1 MKCVDAKAAEARE
14 AVEVLAAAATV
25 AEGQEVTEKGVA
37 VLDAVATEA
46 AGSEEGDED
55 GNCVTT
61 NDSLGRSVVFCDAHI
76 VPHPPSR
83 RFCRPDAGFWAKDAE
98 FRDRSASDM
107 CPIATLRGLLL

>member
-1 MKCVDAKAAEARE
+1 MHAVKCVDAKAAEARE

-55 GNCVTT
+55 GNCVSSITKKRV
-61 NDSLGRSVVFCDAHI
+61 SRSVKEIHEVFAA
-76 VPHPPSR
+76 
-83 RFCRPDAGFWAKDAE
+83 FA
-98 FRDRSASDM
+98 
-107 CPIATLRGLLL
+107 

>member
-46 AGSEEGDED
+46 AGSEEGDE
-55 GNCVTT
+55 G
-61 NDSLGRSVVFCDAHI
+61 
-76 VPHPPSR
+76 
-83 RFCRPDAGFWAKDAE
+83 
-98 FRDRSASDM
+98 
-107 CPIATLRGLLL
+107 